1 MKKILMI
8 VTLFLCSVAMVNA
21 QTEPAKAVVKKET
34 KKTKHAAKKEKKA
47 AEVKEAKMEETPKAA
62 K

>member
-8 VTLFLCSVAMVNA
+8 IALFLGSVSIVSA
-21 QTEPAKAVVKKET
+21 QTEPTKTEVKKET
-34 KKTKHAAKKEKKA
+34 KKMKHMTKKEKKA
-47 AEVKEAKMEETPKAA
+47 AAMKEAKMEETPKLS